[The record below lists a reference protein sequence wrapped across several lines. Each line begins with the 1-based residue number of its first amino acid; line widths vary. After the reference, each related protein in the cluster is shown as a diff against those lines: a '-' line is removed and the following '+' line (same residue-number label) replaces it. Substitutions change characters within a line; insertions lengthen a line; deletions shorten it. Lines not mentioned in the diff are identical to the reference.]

1 MSEHILVVEDDRKI
15 GRMISDYLSAE
26 GYQVTLCTNGADG
39 LEKAYDI
46 EPDAIILDIML
57 PGINGFEILRVLRRS
72 LSVPI
77 LMLTAKS
84 TETDRVAGL
93 DQGADDY
100 IVKPFSLKELVA
112 RVRAHLRRAKSSEP
126 GDETISLRDLIID
139 VDGRRVRRNSEVLPL
154 TEVQFQI
161 LLRLAKAPGRVFT
174 RMQLLESFQ
183 EAAFEGYERTIDVH
197 IKNIR
202 KAIEVDPRRPR
213 YITTVRGVGYR
224 AEDAG

>member
-26 GYQVTLCTNGADG
+26 GYEVTLCTNGADG
-39 LEKAYDI
+39 LEKAYDV

-57 PGINGFEILRVLRRS
+57 PGINGMEILRVLRRS

-84 TETDRVAGL
+84 AETDRVAGL

-112 RVRAHLRRAKSSEP
+112 RLRARLRRVQSDEP
-126 GDETISLRDLIID
+126 FEEIVRLQDLSID
-139 VDGRRVRRNSEVLPL
+139 VDGRRVRRDSEVLPL

-161 LLRLAKAPGRVFT
+161 LLRMAKSPGRVFT

-183 EAAFEGYERTIDVH
+183 AAAFEGYERTIDVH

-202 KAIEVDPRRPR
+202 KAIERDPRHPR
-213 YITTVRGVGYR
+213 YISTVRGVGYR
-224 AEDAG
+224 AEGTA